1 MLSYG
6 KQVDIF

>member
-6 KQVDIF
+6 